1 LKLKS
6 AKKNSKQR
14 KRTKISKKQQNYPE
28 YFIDMTTIRS
38 MDDAARDDTPVTP
51 DVRLSAAD
59 QARFAEAL
67 LVPPAPTS
75 ALVRAFERRAALL
88 VTASEGA

>member
-1 LKLKS
+1 
-6 AKKNSKQR
+6 
-14 KRTKISKKQQNYPE
+14 
-28 YFIDMTTIRS
+28 

-67 LVPPAPTS
+67 LVPPAPTP
-75 ALVRAFERRAALL
+75 ALARAFERRAALL